1 MLQKSSVICIYFL
14 ARSSCKRFFSSCS
27 SREQSI
33 NGRLF
38 QSFPWVGGAVA
49 APVVFWWIWRSTA
62 IIVIDPF
69 GWLATFP
76 RHYKYGKCLPCP
88 FFQAITVSVIFDK
101 YCQWQSFRT
110 RSFYAFVM
118 SWNNDIYDDNF
129 FSPLSKHSN
138 RLHCAQAPANF
149 AEPKTVSIA
158 TKPFLLIILSYF
170 FLIFCVRKIAICQF
184 VYSACALLCNLVKG
198 LNRKEEKIDHSFV
211 YCQYYW

>member
-88 FFQAITVSVIFDK
+88 FFQAITLSVIFDK

-129 FSPLSKHSN
+129 F
-138 RLHCAQAPANF
+138 LHFRNIRIGYIVLRRQR
-149 AEPKTVSIA
+149 TS
-158 TKPFLLIILSYF
+158 
-170 FLIFCVRKIAICQF
+170 
-184 VYSACALLCNLVKG
+184 
-198 LNRKEEKIDHSFV
+198 LNRRQLALRQNLFSL
-211 YCQYYW
+211 